1 MITWANK
8 SLKVEPKKIRLH
20 FSFGLKTD
28 TNKFPGMNSPIKF
41 LPRLFFR
48 LEELLF
54 IAILLAAYNLGPQM
68 LSLDSD
74 LGRHITLGNYIL
86 SGTIPDS
93 NILSYTKPN
102 EPRPPYEWGSQVL
115 IALANNYLELDGVI
129 FLFAIIIAFSF
140 SFIYQ
145 NSIKNN
151 RTPVVSFLLTII
163 AIAASS
169 IHWLP
174 RPHVF
179 TFLLLAVWTDQ
190 LQKARLSKTSSLL
203 IFPILMVIW
212 ANLHGGFIFGL
223 LAWLA
228 YFAGV
233 LWEKIAKVEN
243 DNLNLLR
250 FARIGLCS
258 IPATF
263 ITPDGWNNW
272 KGVLGNNSI
281 YILKNTQETNSPNFL
296 LPEMWPFLLLLVLTI
311 VILSLTRNKI
321 HAGQGFLIAG
331 MAVLSLSMVRNIPLF
346 CIIAVPILSQAA
358 KKILSRFQAWSG
370 LEENMAVLQEKSVK
384 GLWSTIFLV
393 LICSNILLQRS
404 NGITSANQFNSKIFP
419 VAAVDWLE
427 KNPQSGNIFNEF
439 NWGGYLEMRLW
450 PQLVFLDSQT
460 DFYGEGLVREYQQVI
475 SADKNWE
482 QIINKYDIQ
491 WLLIGRQS
499 PLNVEL
505 GSNSKNWELLYS
517 DNIAVIYRVK

>member
-1 MITWANK
+1 M
-8 SLKVEPKKIRLH
+8 S
-20 FSFGLKTD
+20 
-28 TNKFPGMNSPIKF
+28 SPIKF

-54 IAILLAAYNLGPQM
+54 VAILLAAYSLGPQM

-86 SGTIPDS
+86 ANGAIPDS

-115 IALANNYLELDGVI
+115 IALANKYLGLDGVI
-129 FLFAIIIAFSF
+129 LLFAIIIALSF
-140 SFIYQ
+140 PLTYQ

-151 RTPVVSFLLTII
+151 RTPVISFLLVII

-179 TFLLLAVWTDQ
+179 TFLLLAIWTDQ
-190 LQKARLSKTSSLL
+190 LQKARLSKTSSLF
-203 IFPILMVIW
+203 IFPVLMVIW
-212 ANLHGGFIFGL
+212 ANLHGGFVFGL

-228 YFAGV
+228 YFAGAI
-233 LWEKIAKVEN
+233 WEKIARAEN
-243 DNLNLLR
+243 DNSNLLR
-250 FARIGLCS
+250 FTQIGLYS

-281 YILKNTQETNSPNFL
+281 YILKNTQETNPPNFL
-296 LPEMWPFLLLLVLTI
+296 LPEMWPFLLLLVLAVFI
-311 VILSLTRNKI
+311 FSLSRHKI
-321 HAGQGFLIAG
+321 HAGQGFLMAG
-331 MAVLSLSMVRNIPLF
+331 MAILSLSMVRNIPLF
-346 CIIAVPILSQAA
+346 CIIAVPILSQAS

-393 LICSNILLQRS
+393 LIFSNILLQRS
-404 NGITSANQFNSKIFP
+404 NGITSANQFNRMVFP

-427 KNPQSGNIFNEF
+427 KNPQPGKMFNEF
-439 NWGGYLEMRLW
+439 NWGGYLEMQLW

-482 QIINKYDIQ
+482 QVIHKYDIQ
-491 WLLIGRQS
+491 WVLIGKQS
-499 PLNVEL
+499 PLNMEL
-505 GSNSKNWELLYS
+505 ETASKSWELLYS
-517 DNIAVIYRVK
+517 DNIAVIYKIK